1 MLFLCIWTYNIIKLN
16 YKFYNIFGSN
26 WKERVMINH
35 LKNQDFVKFKQAVTK
50 TINRKVR
57 NHSSI
62 QSQNGEFKQ
71 IQNIKNLFK
80 QINSN

>member
-1 MLFLCIWTYNIIKLN
+1 
-16 YKFYNIFGSN
+16 
-26 WKERVMINH
+26 MINH

-62 QSQNGEFKQ
+62 QSQNSEFKQ